1 MQEGCVFCKIS
12 SGEEWG
18 AIVWD
23 DGERLVF
30 MDRFPVTVG
39 HTLVA
44 PKSHRDDVLEMTEE
58 EVGRLFSLA
67 ARVAR
72 AIKRSLNPAGINLLQ
87 NNGAAAG
94 QVIFHAHV
102 HVIPRYQ
109 SQTDNPTRAFG
120 KNRLRVSEREL
131 LETASVIRDAMRE
144 ARTL

>member
-1 MQEGCVFCKIS
+1 MQERCVFCRIS
-12 SGEEWG
+12 AGEEWG

-23 DGERLVF
+23 DGERFVF
-30 MDRFPVTVG
+30 MDRYPVTVG

-44 PKSHRDDVLEMTEE
+44 PKSHRNDVLEMTEDD
-58 EVGRLFSLA
+58 VGKLFSLA

-72 AIKRSLNPAGINLLQ
+72 AIKTSLNPAGINILQ

-109 SQTDNPTRAFG
+109 SPVDNPIKTPG
-120 KNRLRVSEREL
+120 KNRLKVTEGEL
-131 LETASVIRDAMRE
+131 LETASVIREAMRGV
-144 ARTL
+144 